1 LSKSRSFLNPYH
13 DFPAFRGNWEI
24 SIKTLFSPPFFPFL
38 EMFLIRSIKIIF
50 IVLLDLPADLPANSK
65 ERKNQ

>member
-1 LSKSRSFLNPYH
+1 
-13 DFPAFRGNWEI
+13 
-24 SIKTLFSPPFFPFL
+24 
-38 EMFLIRSIKIIF
+38 MFLIRSIKIIF

>member
-1 LSKSRSFLNPYH
+1 MIFPHFGETGRSYFPRLFPLN
-13 DFPAFRGNWEI
+13 
-24 SIKTLFSPPFFPFL
+24 FSAFFPFL